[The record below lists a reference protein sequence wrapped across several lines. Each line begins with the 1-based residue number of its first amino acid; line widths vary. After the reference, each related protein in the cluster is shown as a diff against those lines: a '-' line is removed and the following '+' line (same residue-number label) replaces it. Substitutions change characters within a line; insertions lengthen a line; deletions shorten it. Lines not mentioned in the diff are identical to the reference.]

1 MYGGE
6 NKLASEKIIK
16 QKEEEVKKLA
26 EKMKN
31 ASLVL
36 LTDYR
41 GINVADVTELRK
53 SVRTANGEY
62 CVIKNNITRRALQ
75 EIGIEGLNDSLVGP
89 TAVIIAGEEYLPV
102 LKAVYKYAKTSE
114 FYKIKA
120 GVLEGKVTTAEEL
133 TVLAQLPSREELIA
147 KLAGCLL
154 ANVSKLAATLDA
166 VKVKKEAEE
175 AK

>member
-1 MYGGE
+1 M
-6 NKLASEKIIK
+6 ASEKILK

-31 ASLVL
+31 SSLVL

-41 GINVADVTELRK
+41 GINVADDTALRK
-53 SVRTANGEY
+53 SIRSVNGEY
-62 CVIKNNITRRALQ
+62 IVIKNNITRRALK
-75 EIGIEGLNDSLVGP
+75 ECGIEDIELEGP
-89 TAVIIAGEEYLPV
+89 TAVVIADAEYLPV
-102 LKAVYKYAKTSE
+102 LKAVYKYAKSTD
-114 FYKIKA
+114 FYKIKS
-120 GVLEGKVTTAEEL
+120 GVLEGKATTAEEL